1 MAPLPLEGRVAIV
14 TGSSRGIG
22 KVIAL
27 TLADEGAVVVV
38 CARSETTGVLPG
50 TIGETASAI
59 TARGGK
65 ALPCRV
71 DLANDA
77 DLGRLVQATMS
88 AFGRIDILVNNA
100 VLVGPR
106 QQFIGGTSEF
116 FDLTYRVNV
125 RAPYV
130 LAQMVS
136 RQMAEQGGGSIIN
149 ITSGAASGSSP
160 ARLGGDHGR
169 LDPMDPSYGITKAAL
184 DRMTIAYAAE
194 LGRHNISLVSVSPGL
209 VATERIRQAAIRPDV
224 DLSRAEPPEVIARAV
239 VVLCQSTTKFSG
251 QILRARDLVGEQPA

>member
-1 MAPLPLEGRVAIV
+1 LALEGRVAIV

-27 TLADEGAVVVV
+27 RLAGLGAAVVV
-38 CARSETTGVLPG
+38 CARSETAGALPG

-59 TARGGK
+59 TATGGR
-65 ALPCRV
+65 AL
-71 DLANDA
+71 AEDA
-77 DLGRLVQATMS
+77 DLRRVVGTALAE
-88 AFGRIDILVNNA
+88 FGRIDILVNNA

-106 QQFIGGTSEF
+106 QQFLGGTPEF

-125 RAPYV
+125 RGPYV

-136 RQMAEQGGGSIIN
+136 SQMAEQGGGCIIN
-149 ITSGAASGSSP
+149 ITSGAASGSPP
-160 ARLGGDHGR
+160 ARRGDHAR

-184 DRMTIAYAAE
+184 DRMTTAYAAE
-194 LGRHNISLVSVSPGL
+194 LGRHNISVVSVSPGL

-224 DLSRAEPPEVIARAV
+224 DLSRAESPEVIAQAV
-239 VVLCQSTTKFSG
+239 ALLCESGMQYSG
-251 QILRARDLVGEQPA
+251 QILRARDLVGEKSP